1 MSKYTRSD
9 FKKLAPEII
18 AAFHEAGQN
27 YDLQAFKRL
36 LGRYAAHLPQ
46 EKKDEL
52 IEMFKQYADAL
63 RAAVRG
69 EQRRER

>member
-1 MSKYTRSD
+1 MTKFTRSD
-9 FKKLAPEII
+9 YRKLSPEII
-18 AAFHEAGQN
+18 KAFHEAGQN

-36 LGRYAAHLPQ
+36 LGKYGAHLPR

-63 RAAVRG
+63 RVALRG
-69 EQRRER
+69 GKQQ

>member
-1 MSKYTRSD
+1 MTRYTRHNRE
-9 FKKLAPEII
+9 KLAPEII
-18 AAFHEAGQN
+18 KAFHEAGQN

-36 LGRYAAHLPQ
+36 LGRYGAHLSA

-63 RAAVRG
+63 RAALRG
-69 EQRRER
+69 DQQ